1 MSEHHSLLL
10 FKTICELLPQPI
22 LLIKKKKLKIE
33 YCNLETQNLLE
44 KSNKSLEGKVL
55 EEIFEKNSILIS
67 NITEIIKKN
76 GVFIIKDKVRLKDS
90 FFEIQCITS
99 EELKNKFFIV
109 LNKVDNESISFN
121 KMSYLNDIFSIIS
134 HEINNPIS
142 SIKLASDL
150 IKKKYLNVDNELLE
164 IIQSESS
171 RITRLFNNFKIVE
184 STNISQKKKE
194 NIHEL
199 IRLCLFKIKQMPN
212 KLIIFEE
219 FDPSL
224 PLININRDNIM
235 QALDNIFINAYE
247 SSFFEKNSYLKIQT
261 RFVVGE
267 SISIPNIKDTV
278 KKNSLKISICDNGNG
293 ISQESID
300 KIFLPFY
307 STKKRGSGIGLF
319 LVKRVI
325 DDHDGTIAVKSKE
338 GVTTAKIILPF

>member
-1 MSEHHSLLL
+1 MSEITSLPI
-10 FKTICELLPQPI
+10 FKTIFELLPQPI
-22 LLIKKKKLKIE
+22 LLLKKKNLKIE

-44 KSNKSLEGKVL
+44 KSNEFLVGKELED
-55 EEIFEKNSILIS
+55 IFAKDSILIS
-67 NITEIIKKN
+67 NISEVINKN
-76 GVFIIKDKVRLKDS
+76 GVFIIKDNIKLKNF

-109 LNKVDNESISFN
+109 LKKITKENDFYEKLN
-121 KMSYLNDIFSIIS
+121 YLNEIFSVLS

-150 IKKKYLNVDNELLE
+150 IKKRYSNVDDELLE
-164 IIQSESS
+164 IIKSEAL
-171 RITRLFNNFKIVE
+171 RITRLFHSFTLTQTE
-184 STNISQKKKE
+184 PISIKKKE

-212 KLIIFEE
+212 KLIISEE

-224 PLININRDNIM
+224 PLIKINRDLII
-235 QALDNIFINAYE
+235 QVLDNIFINAYE
-247 SSFFEKNSYLKIQT
+247 SSFFDKNSYLKIQT

-267 SISIPNIKDTV
+267 SITIPNIGNSI

-293 ISQESID
+293 ISKESKD

-319 LVKRVI
+319 LVKRII
-325 DDHDGTIAVKSKE
+325 DDHEGTIDLESQE
-338 GVTTAKIILPF
+338 GVTTAQIILPF